1 MPSRSEMARKR
12 GIEEAKTLKD
22 QPAYDE
28 KLTKKAAK
36 KAAKKQ
42 ADEMKVFFEE
52 QEQLENRAREAFMK
66 FDLDESMTVDI
77 VEFRSMLEEMGVL
90 DDVEDDDR
98 QKLVD
103 ETFAHFDSDNNKTLD
118 FNEFSRAYNRFV
130 SYRDQLEASKGKSDD
145 LEKRVAA
152 MGPMLDTSVF
162 AARKRSSESAAY
174 FDSNELI
181 EKAFKTDW
189 KRVESSPSF
198 AEFCENAKLGAVKKK
213 KLELNKEGK
222 ELKKAMNEN
231 YAVLN
236 RLFSFFSA
244 YAADG
249 AMHGMDESEFIEFAS
264 AAGFYQGAFDPAN
277 PVFGAMDLKGVFAQ
291 VNAEVEAPEGAK
303 VSKKKAAENA
313 ANEDDVMLRFEFIH
327 CIIRM
332 ASLFPRGEGVH
343 TLSAQAADFLKYLM
357 RNVDAKIP
365 PQLIDRNIFRRDRLY
380 NAGVLDTLLKYQ
392 KQIRILYSLCVG
404 PDFNPITLAE
414 FNWFMHRLDIFDDR
428 KTRRLTPR
436 EIHLMFTW
444 SQTQVSDEIKARDDA
459 DSLAFDEFLEVICRL
474 ADVKDLPTADDL
486 REHDFRHTV
495 DALDSAVERL
505 NDGEEPLIARR
516 KSSDFWGMDVKH
528 ERTLSERID
537 AFLDYAFAMINPDCG
552 SILLGTFDQRA
563 FVSAAEAEYLT
574 LYGKELPA

>member
-1 MPSRSEMARKR
+1 
-12 GIEEAKTLKD
+12 
-22 QPAYDE
+22 
-28 KLTKKAAK
+28 
-36 KAAKKQ
+36 
-42 ADEMKVFFEE
+42 
-52 QEQLENRAREAFMK
+52 
-66 FDLDESMTVDI
+66 
-77 VEFRSMLEEMGVL
+77 
-90 DDVEDDDR
+90 
-98 QKLVD
+98 
-103 ETFAHFDSDNNKTLD
+103 
-118 FNEFSRAYNRFV
+118 
-130 SYRDQLEASKGKSDD
+130 
-145 LEKRVAA
+145 
-152 MGPMLDTSVF
+152 
-162 AARKRSSESAAY
+162 
-174 FDSNELI
+174 
-181 EKAFKTDW
+181 
-189 KRVESSPSF
+189 
-198 AEFCENAKLGAVKKK
+198 
-213 KLELNKEGK
+213 
-222 ELKKAMNEN
+222 
-231 YAVLN
+231 
-236 RLFSFFSA
+236 
-244 YAADG
+244 
-249 AMHGMDESEFIEFAS
+249 
-264 AAGFYQGAFDPAN
+264 
-277 PVFGAMDLKGVFAQ
+277 
-291 VNAEVEAPEGAK
+291 
-303 VSKKKAAENA
+303 
-313 ANEDDVMLRFEFIH
+313 MLRFEFIH

-505 NDGEEPLIARR
+505 NDGEEPLIPRR